1 MNILIFGPPGSGKS
15 THSQRIVKKYGLTY
29 ISSGDIIRHEIER
42 GSPLGRE
49 MEAYLRRGDL
59 IPDTIVNTLI
69 ISKLRRQRENFILD
83 GYPRTA
89 EQVIALE
96 NYLFDHGI
104 KLDLALEI
112 FIDEDESVE
121 RISGR
126 RICPKCGAVYHV
138 KYNPPKIPGIC
149 DVCGSRLIQREDD
162 REDVARKRYRIYIK
176 NMEPIIKFYR
186 AKGIYVRVDG
196 EGPIEEVWKR
206 IHPLLDY
213 IHSREKKR
221 MEHQ

>member
-1 MNILIFGPPGSGKS
+1 MNILMFGPPGSGKS
-15 THSQRIVKKYGLTY
+15 THSRRIVEKYGLVY
-29 ISSGDIIRHEIER
+29 ISSGDIIRKEIER
-42 GSPLGRE
+42 KSSLGRE
-49 MEAYLRRGDL
+49 MEAYLSRGDL

-83 GYPRTA
+83 GYPRTP

-112 FIDEDESVE
+112 FIDEDTSVE

-126 RICPKCGAVYHV
+126 RICPNCGAVYHV
-138 KYNPPKIPGIC
+138 KYNPPKVPGVC
-149 DVCGSRLIQREDD
+149 DVCGSKLVQRADD
-162 REDVARKRYRIYIK
+162 REDVVRKRYRIYSK

-196 EGPIEEVWKR
+196 DGPISEVWKR
-206 IHPLLDY
+206 IQPLLDY
-213 IHSREKKR
+213 IHSREEKR
-221 MEHQ
+221 KEHE